1 MSTVI
6 EFIKKTFG
14 STAKPTSASLAKER
28 LQIIITRE
36 NAGEQSPH
44 KNFLPQLE
52 KEILEVISRYVRVDP
67 QDIKVSLDKHG
78 QLEVLD
84 VNIIIDGE
92 KASAA
97 AEEDKPE
104 SQSAV
109 AA

>member
-6 EFIKKTFG
+6 DFIKKTFG
-14 STAKPTSASLAKER
+14 NTTKPTSASLAKER

-36 NAGEQSPH
+36 NASEQSAS

-84 VNIIIDGE
+84 VNIVIDAD
-92 KASAA
+92 KSNASNADTPSESVAA
-97 AEEDKPE
+97 A
-104 SQSAV
+104 
-109 AA
+109 